1 MSLLAELKRRNVL
14 RMAGLYLVGAWLVVQ
29 VAATVLPLFG
39 APEWLARSVV
49 VLLAIG
55 FLPALAFA
63 WVFEWTPE
71 GLRRD
76 AELGPAGST
85 APRTAR
91 RMDRMILVVL
101 ALALAAF
108 AAARLLPSS
117 RDAATPEGGPATAA
131 VAAKAAHPKSIAV
144 LPFANLSD
152 DKANEYFVSGMQDMI
167 LTKLSEVREL
177 RVASRTSTERYADHR
192 GSVRDI
198 AAELG
203 VAHVLEGSV
212 QKAGNRVLI
221 NLQLIDGRN
230 DEHLWARAYERT
242 LDDIF
247 GVEGEVA
254 KLVAEALHA
263 ELSVAEAAAVASV
276 TTHDKEAYDRLLRSR
291 FFLNQSNRSFDP
303 ADLDRS
309 IELAREAVAL
319 DPGYVDG
326 WALLSLA
333 HVKRRGPDAAEEA
346 EASARRVLAL
356 DPDHARGHLHLGFAL
371 ALRGRHEEAIA
382 EAREA
387 ARLRPDKSNIQ
398 SGLAITLAGAGR
410 YEEAK
415 APMAAAVAL
424 WPESNF
430 ARNWQANLHLALR
443 EYAAARE
450 LARSALQRDPADLF
464 AASVLVDAQLLG
476 FGDIDGAR
484 KTLQALPLRTTES
497 STVAQLAARVE
508 AWARDYAAARSLVE
522 QATAGSVMFGGNYSR
537 GLELAP
543 ILQALGDTGAARA
556 AYAQARDELQ
566 ARIPTGPDDALLHAA
581 LARALS
587 GLGEHAEATRI
598 AEAAATM
605 PTQYVLDQEQA
616 RLALAEVHMRAGRA
630 DDAVAGLRELM
641 RASAGGVL
649 SVHALRLDPTWDALR
664 GTPAFA
670 ALLQELE

>member
-71 GLRRD
+71 GLKRD

-371 ALRGRHEEAIA
+371 ALLLAG
-382 EAREA
+382 A
-387 ARLRPDKSNIQ
+387 AWVFDRR
-398 SGLAITLAGAGR
+398 TLAGFQLRATGANPLAAQVTGR
-410 YEEAK
+410 IPTARYF
-415 APMAAAVAL
+415 AVAL
-424 WPESNF
+424 
-430 ARNWQANLHLALR
+430 L
-443 EYAAARE
+443 
-450 LARSALQRDPADLF
+450 
-464 AASVLVDAQLLG
+464 
-476 FGDIDGAR
+476 
-484 KTLQALPLRTTES
+484 
-497 STVAQLAARVE
+497 
-508 AWARDYAAARSLVE
+508 
-522 QATAGSVMFGGNYSR
+522 
-537 GLELAP
+537 
-543 ILQALGDTGAARA
+543 
-556 AYAQARDELQ
+556 
-566 ARIPTGPDDALLHAA
+566 
-581 LARALS
+581 
-587 GLGEHAEATRI
+587 
-598 AEAAATM
+598 
-605 PTQYVLDQEQA
+605 
-616 RLALAEVHMRAGRA
+616 
-630 DDAVAGLRELM
+630 
-641 RASAGGVL
+641 ASAGLAGLAGGMEVTGTSYALFQNL
-649 SVHALRLDPTWDALR
+649 SPGYGFTAIAVALLARLDPLGIVATGLLFAGLEAGASAMQREAGVPAVAVYMVEATIIIAVLLADVLR
-664 GTPAFA
+664 RRRLAEAGA
-670 ALLQELE
+670 E

>member
-71 GLRRD
+71 GLKRD

-263 ELSVAEAAAVASV
+263 ELSVAEAAAVA
-276 TTHDKEAYDRLLRSR
+276 
-291 FFLNQSNRSFDP
+291 
-303 ADLDRS
+303 
-309 IELAREAVAL
+309 
-319 DPGYVDG
+319 
-326 WALLSLA
+326 
-333 HVKRRGPDAAEEA
+333 
-346 EASARRVLAL
+346 
-356 DPDHARGHLHLGFAL
+356 
-371 ALRGRHEEAIA
+371 
-382 EAREA
+382 
-387 ARLRPDKSNIQ
+387 
-398 SGLAITLAGAGR
+398 
-410 YEEAK
+410 
-415 APMAAAVAL
+415 
-424 WPESNF
+424 
-430 ARNWQANLHLALR
+430 
-443 EYAAARE
+443 
-450 LARSALQRDPADLF
+450 
-464 AASVLVDAQLLG
+464 
-476 FGDIDGAR
+476 
-484 KTLQALPLRTTES
+484 
-497 STVAQLAARVE
+497 
-508 AWARDYAAARSLVE
+508 
-522 QATAGSVMFGGNYSR
+522 
-537 GLELAP
+537 
-543 ILQALGDTGAARA
+543 
-556 AYAQARDELQ
+556 
-566 ARIPTGPDDALLHAA
+566 
-581 LARALS
+581 
-587 GLGEHAEATRI
+587 
-598 AEAAATM
+598 
-605 PTQYVLDQEQA
+605 
-616 RLALAEVHMRAGRA
+616 
-630 DDAVAGLRELM
+630 
-641 RASAGGVL
+641 
-649 SVHALRLDPTWDALR
+649 
-664 GTPAFA
+664 
-670 ALLQELE
+670 